1 MGPEATTQL
10 FVQARDGS
18 SRALDALYRRC
29 AGKLLPLIRL
39 RMGRALRAEL
49 ESRDILQSV
58 MLKSFQ
64 KLPQVQ
70 DPGALMGWLST
81 VAENEIR
88 DRVDYLHRG
97 QRDAARRA
105 PIEDAAAVPAPVRQ
119 ALSVAIMNEKLE
131 RLERALEAL
140 PDSQREIIIL
150 RKLEELTFPA
160 IAVRLGKSE
169 DACRMQFARAM
180 TALTLTLGHDAG
192 RDA

>member
-10 FVQARDGS
+10 FVKARDGS
-18 SRALDALYRRC
+18 SGAMDALCRRC
-29 AGKLLPLIRL
+29 AAKLLPLIRL
-39 RMGRALRAEL
+39 RMGRALRAEM

-70 DPGALMGWLST
+70 DPGALMGWLSK

-88 DRVDYLHRG
+88 DRMDYLQRQ

-105 PIEDAAAVPAPVRQ
+105 PLEDATEVPAPVRH
-119 ALSVAIMNEKLE
+119 ALSLAIMNE
-131 RLERALEAL
+131 RLERVERVLEAL
-140 PDSQREIIIL
+140 PEAQREMIIL
-150 RKLEELTFPA
+150 RKLEELTFPE
-160 IAVRLGKSE
+160 IAARVGKSE

-180 TALTLTLGHDAG
+180 TALTLALG
-192 RDA
+192 RDTT

>member
-1 MGPEATTQL
+1 MGSEATTQL
-10 FVQARDGS
+10 FVQARGGS
-18 SRALDALYRRC
+18 SGALDALYRRC

-70 DPGALMGWLST
+70 DPGALMGWLSK

-88 DRVDYLHRG
+88 DRVDYLHRQ
-97 QRDAARRA
+97 QRDTALRS
-105 PIEDAAAVPAPVRQ
+105 PLEDAAEVPAPVRQ
-119 ALSVAIMNEKLE
+119 ALSLAIMNERLE
-131 RLERALEAL
+131 ALERALESL
-140 PDSQREIIIL
+140 PDPQREIIIL
-150 RKLEELTFPA
+150 RKLEEQSFPA

-180 TALTLTLGHDAG
+180 TALTLAVG